1 MFTGVMIAAMLFWF
15 QAYSKTMD
23 SDDFLYL
30 FGRRLPSIA
39 LMVTMI
45 FRFVPQFHRRLQ
57 EIAAVQKTLGVSA
70 GQGSLRQRLRAG
82 GALLS
87 ALVSVTLE
95 DSLQTADSMN
105 SRGYGL
111 GRKTRARQIRFTLRD
126 GLLLEAPWRSWCFFS
141 SFGFWAGLIISIFLL
156 CQDQNGRRRPRPFH
170 RDRPFFL
177 IPIFYFYRGGNPMAL
192 FEIENLSFAYPKA
205 EEPAIKEVSFS
216 LEQGEFFLLSRASG
230 CGKTTLLR
238 QLKPAIAL
246 WKKAGDNLYEGRPL
260 ESLDQRRAALEIGF
274 VFQSPDAQIVTDRVA
289 SELAFGL
296 KTPAWRR
303 RKSAAGWRR
312 WRAFSALKA
321 GIIRE
326 IKALSGGKSRR
337 LIWRRC
343 W

>member
-1 MFTGVMIAAMLFWF
+1 MRNPISEFHPLAVFLYFMTAVGVTLLWNQPVFLLVSFIIAFGYASALEKGKNMLRSLVWLLPVVLLPVIVNPLVNHRGDTPLLYINDKPVTLEVLLYGLFTGVMIAAMLFWF

-126 GLLLEAPWRSWCFFS
+126 GLLLGSALAELVFFLILWFLGRIDYFYFPALSGSEWTPEAAAFFIVT
-141 SFGFWAGLIISIFLL
+141 GLY
-156 CQDQNGRRRPRPFH
+156 
-170 RDRPFFL
+170 FL
-177 IPIFYFYRGGNPMAL
+177 IPIFIFIGEGIQWL
-192 FEIENLSFAYPKA
+192 FLKSKI
-205 EEPAIKEVSFS
+205 
-216 LEQGEFFLLSRASG
+216 SRLPIQ
-230 CGKTTLLR
+230 K
-238 QLKPAIAL
+238 Q
-246 WKKAGDNLYEGRPL
+246 
-260 ESLDQRRAALEIGF
+260 
-274 VFQSPDAQIVTDRVA
+274 
-289 SELAFGL
+289 
-296 KTPAWRR
+296 
-303 RKSAAGWRR
+303 
-312 WRAFSALKA
+312 
-321 GIIRE
+321 
-326 IKALSGGKSRR
+326 KSRP
-337 LIWRRC
+337 
-343 W
+343 